1 MFTLLR
7 FAAKFSLA
15 SAMLAVVGMIALL
28 SLTPA
33 EPSPPLVSAAGITL
47 DDETAAL
54 LVDLV
59 FQAARDDDAVT
70 IHEYLGAGFSPN
82 VRSSRGDTLLIVAS
96 YHDSRDVVDQ
106 LLLAKELDLEA
117 RNRMGL
123 TAVSAAAF
131 KGFDETLTRLIRAG
145 ANVNSANGMQQT
157 AIMFAALAGKSSTVE
172 ILKQAGANAAA
183 SDALGNTPASLA
195 ANQGAYAALAAL
207 RSRSESDHADI
218 AAEK

>member
-1 MFTLLR
+1 MLTFIR

-15 SAMLAVVGMIALL
+15 SALLALVGMATIFLR
-28 SLTPA
+28 TPA
-33 EPSPPLVSAAGITL
+33 EPSPPLITATGITL
-47 DDETAAL
+47 DEETAAL
-54 LVDLV
+54 LVDVV

-70 IHEYLGAGFSPN
+70 IHEYLAEGFSPN
-82 VRSSRGDTLLIVAS
+82 VRSPRGDTLLIVAS
-96 YHDSRDVVDQ
+96 YHDSRKVVDQ
-106 LLLAKELDLEA
+106 LLASPEIDLEA

-131 KGFDETLTRLIRAG
+131 KGFDVPLTRLIRAG

-183 SDALGNTPASLA
+183 RDALGNTPASLA

-207 RSRSESDHADI
+207 RSNTSSDHADN
-218 AAEK
+218 EPKK